1 MHALTS
7 RAPKVESRNSTS
19 DTRGGGRVVV
29 GEALE
34 LVIVLALIL
43 LNLVL
48 LVLIQRWSGLT

>member
-1 MHALTS
+1 
-7 RAPKVESRNSTS
+7 
-19 DTRGGGRVVV
+19 VVV